1 MKELKWGG
9 HPETEERLRKLN
21 RYIMELYWKNF
32 LKAPELMTETAKSQA
47 NQRTKYRLFQ
57 ERVVQVS
64 RWSELESIL
73 LDAQTPDELEFAM
86 LVGSELLPDIERT
99 TGLARLKAVFN
110 ERAIAFAQGDPSK
123 ELLYGFM
130 RDEVLTMVERRSDRN
145 RLTNMQA
152 SVPSSIDILLDVLE
166 LGIPKLFAARI
177 DIDPKNK
184 SKQHGAAEWILQLLS
199 GSGISLNPGPRGNMP
214 NDRFNMYGTGF
225 LNIKAI

>member
-1 MKELKWGG
+1 MEQNASQDALAWVLGHELVHVRQHLQDAAAGRQRSGEGIIQSHFTDRTMEYQSDLAILALLDEAGFSVKAAPAFFQALLKWQEARKMKELKWGG

-110 ERAIAFAQGDPSK
+110 ERAMAFAQGDPSK
-123 ELLYGFM
+123 ELL
-130 RDEVLTMVERRSDRN
+130 
-145 RLTNMQA
+145 
-152 SVPSSIDILLDVLE
+152 
-166 LGIPKLFAARI
+166 
-177 DIDPKNK
+177 
-184 SKQHGAAEWILQLLS
+184 
-199 GSGISLNPGPRGNMP
+199 
-214 NDRFNMYGTGF
+214 
-225 LNIKAI
+225 